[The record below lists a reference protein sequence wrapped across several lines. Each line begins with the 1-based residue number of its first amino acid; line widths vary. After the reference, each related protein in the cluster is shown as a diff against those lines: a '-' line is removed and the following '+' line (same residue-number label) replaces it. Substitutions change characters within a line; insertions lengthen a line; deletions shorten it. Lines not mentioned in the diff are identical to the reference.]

1 MHFLDP
7 NEVPEY
13 AFTTFEYF
21 RARESMAPIQP
32 YMANQSEVNEK
43 MRQVLVDWLVE
54 VHLEIRFL
62 KFFRLSIDLHMRFFV
77 IRYQKFS
84 INQ

>member
-1 MHFLDP
+1 MYLFLDP

-21 RARESMAPIQP
+21 RAREGMAPIDP
-32 YMANQSEVNEK
+32 YMGSQTEVNEK

-54 VHLEIRFL
+54 VRYFIILEAFIL
-62 KFFRLSIDLHMRFFV
+62 EKT
-77 IRYQKFS
+77 
-84 INQ
+84 